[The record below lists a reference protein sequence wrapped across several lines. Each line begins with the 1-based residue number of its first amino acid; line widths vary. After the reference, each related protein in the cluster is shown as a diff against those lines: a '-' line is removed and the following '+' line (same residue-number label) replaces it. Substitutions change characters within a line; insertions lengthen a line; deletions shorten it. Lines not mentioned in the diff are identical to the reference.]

1 MISKNE
7 RVMEYIAHLEA
18 GEKVSVRGLAQAL
31 GVSEGTAYKSI
42 KQAEAQGLV
51 ITKPKVGTVRI
62 TLKSSGADTDST
74 MAEAA
79 RSVGA
84 ACVCGAD
91 IAAETE
97 LPYILVADGNEM
109 QLTDN
114 VRRAGGSV
122 LCVLGDRPEFHT
134 LAVELGC
141 HILLTGGSLLSDEL
155 MTQAEKK
162 GLCVF
167 VSEQDSST
175 LLGMLN
181 HRINADLNR
190 RDMSQV
196 RDWMQLPRYL
206 YHDDMV
212 TEWYRLYSE
221 MYFRGASCAVVD
233 DSLRICGTVEA
244 MAAMNAA
251 PTLQL
256 SQIMD
261 SPAPGSFVS
270 EDMAMEELAEM
281 LVKSDRLFTSVNSS
295 DGMSG
300 FIGMSDVLRY
310 FLYSRSYRR
319 FDSEDAGKLE
329 IASEDTGGERRLY
342 TLQLAE
348 PGQQINR
355 SAYVNNIYSAA
366 AWHAHYI
373 LGGPVALES
382 GSVNTLETPL
392 REGEYLISSTVLK
405 RSGDELLME
414 LELYNDRA
422 SYAKASLRY
431 KSITA
436 QQ

>member
-1 MISKNE
+1 MVSKIE
-7 RVMEYIAHLEA
+7 RVIEYIARLEA
-18 GEKVSVRGLAQAL
+18 GEKVSVRKLAQDL

-51 ITKPKVGTVRI
+51 TTKPKVGTVRI
-62 TLKSSGADTDST
+62 TLRSTAADPDST

-84 ACVCGAD
+84 VCICGAEC
-91 IAAETE
+91 AAEME
-97 LPYILVADGNEM
+97 LPYILVADGNEL
-109 QLTDN
+109 QLRDN

-122 LCVLGDRPEFHT
+122 LCIVGGRPEFQR

-141 HILLTGGSLLSDEL
+141 HILLTGGSMLEDEL
-155 MTQAEKK
+155 LKEAEEKEI
-162 GLCVF
+162 CVF

-181 HRINADLNR
+181 HRLHAELSG

-212 TEWYRLYSE
+212 TEWYRLYSDL
-221 MYFRGASCAVVD
+221 YYRGSGCAVVD

-244 MAAMNAA
+244 MAAMNAG
-251 PTLQL
+251 PNIQL

-261 SPAPGSFVS
+261 APAPGSFVS

-300 FIGMSDVLRY
+300 FIGMSDVIRY
-310 FLYSRSYRR
+310 FLYSRSYRH
-319 FDSEDAGKLE
+319 FGSEEGGKLE
-329 IASEDTGGERRLY
+329 LSGDDPAGDRRMY
-342 TLQLAE
+342 TLQLPE
-348 PGQQINR
+348 PGEQVNR
-355 SAYVNNIYSAA
+355 STYISSIYSAA
-366 AWHAHYI
+366 AWHAYSL
-373 LGGPVALES
+373 LGRAVELDS
-382 GSVNTLETPL
+382 GSINSLEPL
-392 REGEYLISSTVLK
+392 VRGGEYLISSTVL
-405 RSGDELLME
+405 RRGGRELLLE
-414 LELYNDRA
+414 LELFNDHA

-431 KSITA
+431 RAAEI
-436 QQ
+436 

>member
-1 MISKNE
+1 MYSMISKNE
-7 RVMEYIAHLEA
+7 RVVEYIARLEA
-18 GEKVSVRGLAQAL
+18 GERVSVRKLAQEL

-62 TLKSSGADTDST
+62 TLKSSVADVDST
-74 MAEAA
+74 LAEAA

-84 ACVCGAD
+84 VCLCGAD
-91 IAAETE
+91 RAAEIE

-109 QLTDN
+109 QLRDN
-114 VRRAGGSV
+114 VRRAGGGV
-122 LCVLGDRPEFHT
+122 LCIVGGRPEFQR

-141 HILLTGGSLLSDEL
+141 HILLTGGSLLGDEL
-155 MTQAEKK
+155 LKEAEAKEI
-162 GLCVF
+162 CVF

-181 HRINADLNR
+181 HRLHAEMKG

-221 MYFRGASCAVVD
+221 MYYRGSSCAVVD
-233 DSLRICGTVEA
+233 DSLRICGTVET

-251 PTLQL
+251 PSIQL

-261 SPAPGSFVS
+261 APSPGSFVS
-270 EDMAMEELAEM
+270 EDMSMEELAEM
-281 LVKSDRLFTSVNSS
+281 LVKGDRLFTSVNSA

-300 FIGMSDVLRY
+300 FIGMSDVIRY
-310 FLYSRSYRR
+310 FLYSGSHRH
-319 FDSEDAGKLE
+319 FGGEGMNKLE
-329 IASEDTGGERRLY
+329 LASDDAGGERRMY
-342 TLQLAE
+342 TLQLSDPADKA
-348 PGQQINR
+348 NR
-355 SAYVNNIYSAA
+355 SEFVNSIYSAA
-366 AWHAHYI
+366 AWHAYSL
-373 LGGPVALES
+373 LGRAVELVS
-382 GSVNTLETPL
+382 GSMNMLEKL
-392 REGEYLISSTVLK
+392 VRGGEYLISSSILK
-405 RSGDELLME
+405 RNGDELLLE
-414 LELYNDRA
+414 LELFNDQA

-431 KSITA
+431 RPA
-436 QQ
+436 D

>member
-7 RVMEYIAHLEA
+7 RVLEYIAKLEA
-18 GEKVSVRGLAQAL
+18 GEKVSVRKLAQEL

-51 ITKPKVGTVRI
+51 TTKPKVGTVRI
-62 TLKSSGADTDST
+62 TLRSTAADPDST
-74 MAEAA
+74 LAEAA

-84 ACVCGAD
+84 VCICGAER
-91 IAAETE
+91 ATEME

-109 QLTDN
+109 QLQDN
-114 VRRAGGSV
+114 VRRAGGDV
-122 LCVLGDRPEFHT
+122 LCILGGRPEFQR

-141 HILLTGGSLLSDEL
+141 HILLTGGSLLDDEL
-155 MTQAEKK
+155 LGKAEEK
-162 GLCVF
+162 GICVF

-181 HRINADLNR
+181 HRLHAEMKG

-212 TEWYRLYSE
+212 TEWYRLYSD
-221 MYFRGASCAVVD
+221 MYYRGSGCAVVD

-251 PTLQL
+251 PTIQL

-261 SPAPGSFVS
+261 APAPGSFVS
-270 EDMAMEELAEM
+270 EDMSMEELAEM
-281 LVKSDRLFTSVNSS
+281 LVKSDRLFTSVNSA

-300 FIGMSDVLRY
+300 FIGMSDVIRY
-310 FLYSRSYRR
+310 FLYSGSHRH
-319 FDSEDAGKLE
+319 FGGEGAGKLE
-329 IASEDTGGERRLY
+329 LASDDTGGDRRMY
-342 TLQLAE
+342 TLQLGE
-348 PGQQINR
+348 PSEQVNR
-355 SAYVNNIYSAA
+355 SGYVSSLYSAA
-366 AWHAHYI
+366 AWHAYSL
-373 LGGPVALES
+373 LGGPVELEG
-382 GSVNTLETPL
+382 GSVNSLEKLT
-392 REGEYLISSTVLK
+392 REGEYLISSSILR
-405 RSGDELLME
+405 RSGSEVLLE
-414 LELYNDRA
+414 LELFNDQA

-431 KSITA
+431 RAADREI
-436 QQ
+436 